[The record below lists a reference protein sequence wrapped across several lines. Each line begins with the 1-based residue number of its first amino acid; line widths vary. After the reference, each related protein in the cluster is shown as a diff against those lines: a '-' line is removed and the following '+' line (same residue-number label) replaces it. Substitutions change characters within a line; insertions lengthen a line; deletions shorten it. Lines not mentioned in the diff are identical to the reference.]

1 MKKDDRQQ
9 LLRSREA
16 ANHRFAEITPA
27 AVNMIWD
34 MAQDPDI
41 NAAARVQL
49 LTLIVNRGLGKQEE
63 TVKLI
68 SEQEKNETAR
78 AELEEAFARFEA
90 GNKKPLK
97 KTDTQRAQRR
107 AKQHDGDDQDVQH

>member
-1 MKKDDRQQ
+1 MKKDDCQQ

-16 ANHRFAEITPA
+16 ANHRFAEIAPA

-97 KTDTQRAQRR
+97 KTDTQSARRR